1 MATKKSTNCC
11 NFPKPIDNDFLVGH
25 DDILN
30 EFMRAWNARE
40 EYPIHPVWMLVG
52 PRGIGKAT
60 LAYKIARHVYGNVG
74 DFFIL
79 NLENNIDKNNNPKP
93 DGKSI
98 SIYTVRALIERMHM
112 SSMSGNWRVILIDSV
127 DDLNTD
133 SSNALLKTFEEPPKN
148 TTFIF
153 LTKDK
158 TDVISTVVSRA
169 QSFFVPSLQPEN
181 KDYSL
186 VEGIIAGYWNF
197 DKNRVLDI
205 EDELLKLAADNAPEE
220 IFIQMENYMFEILQS
235 NYQNKTLFYR
245 MKEDLKFVE
254 EAMQQVVISKM
265 NIKTVMENLCFKMF
279 LK

>member
-1 MATKKSTNCC
+1 MGYKSQAYENQAKSIINELSISSDYHRVYIFCDRDEEGNLLPLNRM
-11 NFPKPIDNDFLVGH
+11 NFP
-25 DDILN
+25 
-30 EFMRAWNARE
+30 E
-40 EYPIHPVWMLVG
+40 
-52 PRGIGKAT
+52 AT
-60 LAYKIARHVYGNVG
+60 
-74 DFFIL
+74 
-79 NLENNIDKNNNPKP
+79 
-93 DGKSI
+93 
-98 SIYTVRALIERMHM
+98 
-112 SSMSGNWRVILIDSV
+112 
-127 DDLNTD
+127 
-133 SSNALLKTFEEPPKN
+133 SNALLKTFEEPPKN

-245 MKEDLKFVE
+245 MKEDLKLVE